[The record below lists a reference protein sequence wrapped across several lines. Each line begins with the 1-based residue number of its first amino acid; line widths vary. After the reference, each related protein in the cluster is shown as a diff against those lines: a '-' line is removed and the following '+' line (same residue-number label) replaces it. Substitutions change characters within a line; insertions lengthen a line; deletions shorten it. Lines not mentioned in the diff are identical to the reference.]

1 MPKKKSSSSSLKNP
15 SQEVDRPGI
24 QQNKPVPKPG
34 KLGIEIDEIFSGRMK
49 KKLSQEVEK
58 PAIQPTKPVPRP
70 GKLGIEIDEIFGGR
84 KKKKI
89 PELEKPESKEE
100 VAKKE
105 RKRKRN
111 ELDGFNNNPKSRPRK
126 RTKDGL
132 PVFTEDELGINK
144 AYAGD
149 TPLCPFDCNCCF

>member
-58 PAIQPTKPVPRP
+58 PAIQPTKPVPR
-70 GKLGIEIDEIFGGR
+70 
-84 KKKKI
+84 